1 MTWIRRHPFSADAAL
16 AVVALAVSV
25 PPVSAISGH
34 NHGLSLALVI
44 VFACP
49 LIWRRRAPF
58 AVLLAMSGLAVVQ
71 FVVTPELNVDI
82 AMLVAFYTVAAY
94 ELPRRVLAAAIMM
107 ETGAVVAAV
116 TVTHTLGV
124 LLLLS
129 GAVAGAGLLGY
140 YARTRRAYLAALVD
154 RADRLEREQDQQAQ
168 LAAATERTRIAREVH
183 DIVAHNIAVMIALA
197 EGAAYTAP
205 ASTGQAV
212 ELMGQVS
219 QTGRS
224 ALSDMRRLLGVLRE
238 PAQPERT
245 PQPTLDDIEDL
256 LATIRTAGLPVRLT
270 VTGQPY
276 PLPAAAQLALY
287 RMTQEALTNTLKH
300 APGAAGAQVRL
311 TYLTGEV
318 ELEITDA
325 GCPGAVN
332 SPGTGHGIAGMRERA
347 AVFGGKVTA
356 GPRPGGGWR
365 VHTVLPLSWQP
376 AREGR

>member
-1 MTWIRRHPFSADAAL
+1 
-16 AVVALAVSV
+16 
-25 PPVSAISGH
+25 
-34 NHGLSLALVI
+34 
-44 VFACP
+44 
-49 LIWRRRAPF
+49 
-58 AVLLAMSGLAVVQ
+58 
-71 FVVTPELNVDI
+71 
-82 AMLVAFYTVAAY
+82 
-94 ELPRRVLAAAIMM
+94 
-107 ETGAVVAAV
+107 
-116 TVTHTLGV
+116 
-124 LLLLS
+124 
-129 GAVAGAGLLGY
+129 
-140 YARTRRAYLAALVD
+140 
-154 RADRLEREQDQQAQ
+154 

-205 ASTGQAV
+205 TSTGQAV

-219 QTGRS
+219 ETGRS
-224 ALSDMRRLLGVLRE
+224 ALTDMRRLLGVLRE

-311 TYLTGEV
+311 TYLPGEV
-318 ELEITDA
+318 GLEITDA
-325 GCPGAVN
+325 GCPGAVT

-376 AREGR
+376 AKEGR